1 MNTDDAQKVRDQL
14 DGLKDRVLRLEADRK
29 WLLLVG
35 LVFGALLGVT
45 NFVSV
50 PAAAEREAT
59 RAAREEVKD
68 RMPDIVKQQVAD
80 YMAKRNGIDFEDAL
94 HKYAAAAE
102 GDKVRAFLAANKAKE
117 FQVLAETE
125 LQKILGS
132 KSVCMLAS
140 PCPDGW
146 QSKGRVGLIWEKRS
160 GAAPFSGGAE
170 LNSDWTWIHPT
181 LCCR

>member
-1 MNTDDAQKVRDQL
+1 MNTEETQKVRDQFDRL
-14 DGLKDRVLRLEADRK
+14 NDRVLRLEADRK

-35 LVFGALLGVT
+35 LVFGGLLGVT

-50 PAAAEREAT
+50 PAAAEKEAT
-59 RAAREEVKD
+59 RAAREEVKN
-68 RMPDIVKQQVAD
+68 RMPDIVQQQIAD
-80 YMAKRNGIDFEDAL
+80 YIAKRSGIDFEDAL
-94 HKYAAAAE
+94 HKYVAEAE
-102 GDKVRAFLAANKAKE
+102 GEKARAFLAANKARE
-117 FQVLAETE
+117 FQAMAETE
-125 LQKILGS
+125 LQKMLGS

-160 GAAPFSGGAE
+160 GTAPFSNGAE
-170 LNSDWTWIHPT
+170 LNPDWTWIHPA